1 MAGRGTRCPGDC
13 WSASPAPAS
22 VASPPPPPPPRYS
35 NCAMH
40 SPWNKTS
47 RIFVF
52 FQNEDKFFFSFRY
65 YFDRHPRTFN
75 CILNFY
81 RTGKLH
87 MQEELCVMEF
97 SQELQYWMIEEIY
110 LEASIELSDKI
121 LDLSYLKQCLFLVS
135 FK

>member
-1 MAGRGTRCPGDC
+1 M
-13 WSASPAPAS
+13 
-22 VASPPPPPPPRYS
+22 
-35 NCAMH
+35 
-40 SPWNKTS
+40 
-47 RIFVF
+47 
-52 FQNEDKFFFSFRY
+52 SFRY

-110 LEASIELSDKI
+110 LEASIELSDEI
-121 LDLSYLKQCLFLVS
+121 LNLSY
-135 FK
+135 FKTIFILRIF

>member
-1 MAGRGTRCPGDC
+1 
-13 WSASPAPAS
+13 
-22 VASPPPPPPPRYS
+22 
-35 NCAMH
+35 
-40 SPWNKTS
+40 
-47 RIFVF
+47 
-52 FQNEDKFFFSFRY
+52 
-65 YFDRHPRTFN
+65 
-75 CILNFY
+75 
-81 RTGKLH
+81 